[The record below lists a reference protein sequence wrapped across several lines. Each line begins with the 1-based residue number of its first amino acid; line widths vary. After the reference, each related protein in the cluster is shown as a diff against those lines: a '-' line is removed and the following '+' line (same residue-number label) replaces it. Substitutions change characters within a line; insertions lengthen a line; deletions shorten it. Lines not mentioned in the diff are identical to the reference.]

1 MDERPDWARR
11 MVEERAARDWSQTD
25 AVQALMARLPDD
37 QVVSEHDLLRQWKRW
52 EAGDAQP
59 TKYRSAIA
67 QTFGTTTGAFFPER
81 GRRDGRAEVLQVSG
95 MDTVDIIARL
105 RASDVDTATLDA
117 LRITADRL
125 CCEYAYMPADQ
136 LLLEGKA
143 WLARVVGLQ
152 HQRVSLAQHRE
163 IIALAGKLSLLVGC
177 VEYDSGRPRDAEAT
191 RQAALMLGQEAGELS
206 VQGWAHEMRAWFAL
220 TRGDYRGVIAAA
232 EAGVAVAPNESVAAQ
247 LYAQQ
252 AKAWARL
259 GDRTQTEVALDK
271 GRQLLERLP
280 YPENIDNHF
289 VVDPGKYDFYRM
301 DALRKVG
308 ENRLAEQ
315 LASEVIRASTD
326 FSGMERAP
334 MRIAEARV
342 TLGVVA
348 AREGDLDTA
357 LAYGE
362 KALSADRRSLPSL
375 AMVAA
380 DLGHVLQ
387 ARYGQV
393 SEAIAFVAHLRDLR
407 GAQGTPSDVQPGP
420 HPTPPVT
427 VTTSL
432 PPR

>member
-25 AVQALMARLPDD
+25 AVRALMVRLPDD
-37 QVVSEHDLLRQWKRW
+37 QVVSEQDLLRQWKRW
-52 EAGDAQP
+52 EAGEAQP
-59 TKYRSAIA
+59 VKYRSAIA

-81 GRRDGRAEVLQVSG
+81 SRRDGRTEILQVSG
-95 MDTVDIIARL
+95 MDTVEIIARL
-105 RASDVDTATLDA
+105 RASDVDAATLDA

-136 LLLEGKA
+136 LLVEGKA

-163 IIALAGKLSLLVGC
+163 IISLAGKLALLVGC

-191 RQAALMLGQEAGELS
+191 RQAALMLGQESGELS
-206 VQGWAHEMRAWFAL
+206 VQGWAHEMRAWFSL
-220 TRGDYRGVIAAA
+220 TRGDYRGVIEAAD
-232 EAGVAVAPNESVAAQ
+232 AGIAVAPNESVAAQ

-259 GDRTQTEVALDK
+259 GDRSQTEVALDK

-280 YPENIDNHF
+280 YPDNIDDHF

-301 DALRKVG
+301 DALRRVG

-315 LASEVIRASTD
+315 LANQVIRAGTD
-326 FSGMERAP
+326 FDGSERSP
-334 MRIAEARV
+334 MRNAEARV

-348 AREGDLDTA
+348 AREGDLDAA
-357 LAYGE
+357 LTYGE
-362 KALSADRRSLPSL
+362 KALGGDRKSLPSL

-380 DLGHVLQ
+380 DLGQALQ
-387 ARYGQV
+387 SHYPFA
-393 SEAIAFVAHLRDLR
+393 SEAQAFVAHLRELR
-407 GAQGTPSDVQPGP
+407 GGQ
-420 HPTPPVT
+420 
-427 VTTSL
+427 
-432 PPR
+432 